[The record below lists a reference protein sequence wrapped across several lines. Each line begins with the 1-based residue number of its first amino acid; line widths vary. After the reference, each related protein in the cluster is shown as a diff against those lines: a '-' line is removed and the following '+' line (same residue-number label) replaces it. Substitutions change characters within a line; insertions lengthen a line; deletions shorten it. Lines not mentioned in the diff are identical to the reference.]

1 MSPPSPPSPARP
13 SPRVRRPA
21 RGRTAVL
28 FVTSEC
34 APWVKTGGLADV
46 SASLPAALRA
56 ADHDVR
62 VLMPAYAS
70 VTARLPT
77 REIARAQIHGLQ
89 VQGLHVRLLE
99 AQDPAANEAS
109 VPLWLLDIPG
119 LFDRPGSPYADPNG
133 REWQDNGWRFGCFC
147 AAAAWV
153 ARGATLRH
161 PEPRLRFLPD
171 VVHANDWPA
180 GLVGAWLVDER
191 PRPALVFG
199 IHNLAYQGCFDR
211 GLFDA
216 LRLPGHLWHMDGVE
230 FHGALS
236 FLKAGLTCADEIVT
250 VSPGYAREIT
260 MPAHGYGMD
269 GVLRGRAEHL
279 HGIVNGIDIAE
290 WDPAT
295 DPHIPQ
301 RFDSA
306 QLDARRA
313 NTAALRAECGL
324 PPSDEPL
331 LAMVSRLAWQKGS
344 DIVLDA
350 LPELL
355 ALGLQL
361 VMLGN
366 GDAALAAAWRAAAD
380 AHPGQ
385 VSFTDGYDEALAHRI
400 EAGADVFLMPS
411 RYEPCGL
418 NQLYSL
424 RYGCLPLVHAT
435 GGLLDT
441 VRPLQ
446 LRNGRLSGTG
456 FHFTQPDS
464 LSLLCAV
471 QEMLSL
477 WQQPELWRVA
487 QRNGMAHDASWAASI
502 PAYGK
507 VYEMAIGR
515 AAARGRPTG
524 PAS

>member
-1 MSPPSPPSPARP
+1 M
-13 SPRVRRPA
+13 
-21 RGRTAVL
+21 
-28 FVTSEC
+28 
-34 APWVKTGGLADV
+34 KTGGLADV

-56 ADHDVR
+56 AGHDVR

-70 VTARLPT
+70 VLAACERARLQP
-77 REIARAQIHGLQ
+77 REIARTRILDQP
-89 VQGLHVRLLE
+89 VRLL
-99 AQDPAANEAS
+99 AVAGAGANADETEP
-109 VPLWLLDIPG
+109 PLWLLDIPA
-119 LFDRPGSPYADPNG
+119 LFDRPGSPYASADG
-133 REWQDNGWRFGCFC
+133 RDWQDNGWRFGCFC

-153 ARGATLRH
+153 AQGATLRH
-161 PEPRLRFLPD
+161 ADAQLRFLPD

-180 GLVGAWLVDER
+180 GLVGAWLTDAR
-191 PRPALVFG
+191 PRPAVVFG

-216 LRLPGHLWHMDGVE
+216 LRLPGQLWHMDGVE
-230 FHGALS
+230 FDGALS
-236 FLKAGLTCADEIVT
+236 FLKAGLTCADALVT

-260 MPAHGYGMD
+260 TPAHGYGMD

-279 HGIVNGIDIAE
+279 HGIVNGIDTAA
-290 WDPAT
+290 WNPGT
-295 DPHIPQ
+295 DPLIHQ

-306 QLDARRA
+306 TLAARRA
-313 NTAALRAECGL
+313 NTVALRAGCGL
-324 PPSDEPL
+324 APSGEPL
-331 LAMVSRLAWQKGS
+331 MGMVTRLAWQKGV

-355 ALGLQL
+355 ALGVQF
-361 VMLGN
+361 VVLGS
-366 GDAALAAAWRAAAD
+366 GDAALAAAWRAAAN
-380 AHPGQ
+380 AHPTQ

-424 RYGCLPLVHAT
+424 RYGALPLVHAT

-456 FHFTQPDS
+456 FHFTRPDS
-464 LSLLCAV
+464 LSFLCAV
-471 QEMLSL
+471 QAMLALWRQPDL
-477 WQQPELWRVA
+477 WQVA

-507 VYEMAIGR
+507 VYETAIRHATER
-515 AAARGRPTG
+515 AKQDGYAA
-524 PAS
+524 